1 MIHDNMQS
9 HLFFGPP
16 GSGKGTQKDMLE
28 DALKA
33 NGSSIVVIETGQLL
47 RDFVEKKN
55 TKIKKYLSEIMENGG
70 LVPSAF
76 PISTW
81 VNKLMNEEGEGEYEH
96 IIVDGAGRKLAEAKI
111 IIELLH
117 FFPDPAVHIIYLEV
131 PDKEVMERLLKRGRY
146 DDQEE
151 VIKNR
156 LKVYKDKK
164 TGTTASI
171 NFLRKNKEVTFHK
184 VNGVGTIEEVHHRI
198 RSQLNI

>member
-1 MIHDNMQS
+1 MVSYSNMQS
-9 HLFFGPP
+9 YLFFGPP

-28 DALKA
+28 NMLKA
-33 NGSSIVVIETGQLL
+33 NSGSAITIETGQLL
-47 RDFVEKKN
+47 RDFVEEKD
-55 TKIKKYLSEIMENGG
+55 TIVKKYLSEVMEAGG

-81 VNKLMNEEGEGEYEH
+81 VNKLMSEEGVYEH
-96 IIVDGAGRKLAEAKI
+96 VIIDGAGRKLAEAKI

-117 FFPDPAVHIIYLEV
+117 FLPDPKVHIIYLKV

-151 VIKNR
+151 TIKNR

-171 NFLRKNKEVTFHK
+171 NFLKKNKEVTFHTID
-184 VNGVGTIEEVHHRI
+184 GVGPIEEVHR
-198 RSQLNI
+198 RVCSNLSL